1 LAIHFGILGALGSV
15 GAGKRGRK
23 FRRVFALQA
32 ERDAALGIGLN
43 RSDFGLERQYKPNR
57 PAPQAICTGKVGEEQ
72 VRIRIRPAPV
82 RLRTRVQ

>member
-1 LAIHFGILGALGSV
+1 LAIQFGILGALGSV

-43 RSDFGLERQYKPNR
+43 RSDFSLEPQYKPNR
-57 PAPQAICTGKVGEEQ
+57 PAPKLFVLGK
-72 VRIRIRPAPV
+72 
-82 RLRTRVQ
+82 